1 MKQEE
6 WDAKDKYNFESYC
19 LEQGISYE
27 CEEDFEAWWEC
38 WKRAIN
44 EQLVERLNKR
54 KDIVK

>member
-6 WDAKDKYNFESYC
+6 KDKYNWDAFESYC

>member
-6 WDAKDKYNFESYC
+6 KDKYNWDAFESYC

-27 CEEDFEAWWEC
+27 EAWWEC